1 MTKFD
6 PLISRWMWMTKRWM
20 TKILGLFGKQI
31 GKNNRKF
38 IEGFIFIYF
47 GVFQCNMNYF
57 TALI

>member
-6 PLISRWMWMTKRWM
+6 PLISKWM

-31 GKNNRKF
+31 GKNNRKIF
-38 IEGFIFIYF
+38 LGFIFIYF
-47 GVFQCNMNYF
+47 GVFQCNINYF